1 MTPANLTL
9 AELKAANNN
18 LAHVLQANY
27 ARFLQAA
34 LDGDA
39 ALLEEW
45 ATLRGEMSAVADEL
59 LARETERVREQAA
72 YERWIEQQYA
82 A

>member
-1 MTPANLTL
+1 
-9 AELKAANNN
+9 
-18 LAHVLQANY
+18 
-27 ARFLQAA
+27 
-34 LDGDA
+34 
-39 ALLEEW
+39 
-45 ATLRGEMSAVADEL
+45 MSAVADEL